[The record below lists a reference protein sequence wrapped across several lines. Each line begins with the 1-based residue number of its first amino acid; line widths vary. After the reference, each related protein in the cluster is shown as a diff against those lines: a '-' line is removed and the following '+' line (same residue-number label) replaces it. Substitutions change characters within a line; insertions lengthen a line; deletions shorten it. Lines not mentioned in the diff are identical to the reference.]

1 VSSESV
7 AEYAEANGLKRMGAR
22 PALSTYIKDAFSR
35 RDFAFALSSFSNDA
49 ANARNR
55 LGSWWMVI
63 LPTLQAATYGLIFG
77 VILGSNRPDNF
88 LPFLFTGVFLFAF
101 FSGAFSSGATS
112 ITANAGLVKSLSF
125 PRALLPVSAVIRQFL
140 NLLPQLGV
148 LLVLL
153 LIIQRTITWSWLA
166 LIPIIVLMVI
176 FASGLAMV
184 AARMTVQ
191 VRDLTKVIPFITRV
205 AFYVSG
211 IFFSVEQ
218 TLVNYPYIWAI
229 VKWNP
234 IYDFIELARG
244 AVVVGHTMT
253 AELWIACTVWSLLS
267 VVIGTVYFWK
277 AEERYG
283 RD

>member
-1 VSSESV
+1 M
-7 AEYAEANGLKRMGAR
+7 AQYAEANGLKRMGAR
-22 PALSTYIKDAFSR
+22 PALRTYLKDALNR
-35 RDFAFALSSFSNDA
+35 RDFAFALSSFTNDA

-55 LGSWWMVI
+55 LGSWWLII

-112 ITANAGLVKSLSF
+112 ITANSGLVKSLSF

-140 NLLPQLGV
+140 NLLPQLAV

-153 LIIQRTITWSWLA
+153 LIIQKSVSWSWLA
-166 LIPIIVLMVI
+166 LIPIIVLMLI
-176 FASGLAMV
+176 FASGLAMI

-191 VRDLTKVIPFITRV
+191 VRDLTKVIPFITRI

-218 TLVNYPYIWAI
+218 ILINYPYIWA
-229 VKWNP
+229 VAKWNP

-244 AVVVGHTMT
+244 ALVVGHTMT
-253 AELWIACTVWSLLS
+253 PELWIACSVWSVAS
-267 VVIGTVYFWK
+267 VVVGTVYFWK

>member
-1 VSSESV
+1 
-7 AEYAEANGLKRMGAR
+7 MGAR
-22 PALSTYIKDAFSR
+22 PALTTYIKDAFNR

-55 LGSWWMVI
+55 LGAWWMVL

-77 VILGSNRPDNF
+77 VILGDNRPDNF

-101 FSGAFSSGATS
+101 FSGSFSTGATA
-112 ITANAGLVKSLSF
+112 ITQNVGLVKSLSF
-125 PRALLPVSAVIRQFL
+125 PRALLPISAVIRQFL

-148 LLVLL
+148 LAVLL
-153 LIIQRTITWSWLA
+153 IAIQRTISWSWLA
-166 LIPIIVLMVI
+166 LIPITLLMVI
-176 FASGLAMV
+176 FASGLAMI
-184 AARMTVQ
+184 AARLTVQ
-191 VRDLTKVIPFITRV
+191 VRDLTKLIPFITRV

-211 IFFSVEQ
+211 IFFSVESVVAG
-218 TLVNYPYIWAI
+218 LPWLWAI

-234 IYDFIELARG
+234 IYDFIELTRG
-244 AVVVGHTMT
+244 AVVVGHSMS
-253 AELWIACTVWSLLS
+253 AELWIACVVWSLISIS
-267 VVIGTVYFWK
+267 VGTVYFWK

>member
-1 VSSESV
+1 M
-7 AEYAEANGLKRMGAR
+7 AQYAEANGLKRMGAR

-88 LPFLFTGVFLFAF
+88 LAFLFTGVFLFQF
-101 FSGAFSSGATS
+101 FSGSFSTGATA
-112 ITANAGLVKSLSF
+112 ITQNVGLVKSLSF

-140 NLLPQLGV
+140 NLLPQLAV
-148 LLVLL
+148 LLVML
-153 LIIQRTITWSWLA
+153 LILQRTISWSWLA
-166 LIPIIVLMVI
+166 LIPIVFLMLI
-176 FASGLAMV
+176 FASGLAMI

-191 VRDLTKVIPFITRV
+191 VRDLTKVIPFITRI

-211 IFFSVEQ
+211 IFFSMEHI
-218 TLVNYPYIWAI
+218 LANYPYIWA
-229 VKWNP
+229 VAKWNP
-234 IYDFIELARG
+234 VYDFIELARG
-244 AVVVGHTMT
+244 ALVVGHTMSV
-253 AELWIACTVWSLLS
+253 ELWVACAVWSVATLA
-267 VVIGTVYFWK
+267 IGTVYFWK